1 MAEGESEKEPR
12 SCEEVKAAVA
22 KTDENEKGRQQ
33 LLIKRSVELGCVEHI
48 PDEWGVDVD
57 G

>member
-1 MAEGESEKEPR
+1 MAEGEGEKEPQ
-12 SCEEVKAAVA
+12 SCEEIKAAVA

-48 PDEWGVDVD
+48 PDDWGVDVD